1 MTTASQ
7 PIERPTGS
15 SAAPAIILPHGG
27 YRNLIVFRKSDV
39 IYQGT
44 CVFCRRFLPPRGD
57 RTVDQMVQGARSCK
71 QNIAEG
77 SAASGTSRETE
88 IKLTNV
94 ARASLVELREDY
106 LDYLTAH
113 GESDW
118 PATDPRKAAMR
129 RWTADR
135 NDWRDYAQVFAER
148 PAAVLCNLQLVLIGQ
163 ARLLLERL
171 LKSQEDDFR
180 RQGGVRERMHAA
192 RTVARAQGWETAMWS
207 FLTSAVDGSQLAD
220 REAAV
225 IGEVRQIVA
234 RQRRKMGW

>member
-94 ARASLVELREDY
+94 ARASLAELREDY

-118 PATDPRKAAMR
+118 LATDPRKAAMR
-129 RWTADR
+129 RWPPGEIKRST
-135 NDWRDYAQVFAER
+135 
-148 PAAVLCNLQLVLIGQ
+148 
-163 ARLLLERL
+163 
-171 LKSQEDDFR
+171 
-180 RQGGVRERMHAA
+180 
-192 RTVARAQGWETAMWS
+192 TS
-207 FLTSAVDGSQLAD
+207 FVSSHSVHFSL
-220 REAAV
+220 
-225 IGEVRQIVA
+225 
-234 RQRRKMGW
+234 